1 MHSLLWTFT
10 FITLDLL
17 IMHRENSFS
26 STTLANP
33 VQNAGK
39 YRSITPIWRH
49 HSCHHLLSPALCPIQ
64 SFHLVFLARP
74 FPRVCIL
81 LLLLFL
87 GHCHSLKDHHLL
99 PIAQLPSRRKWWV
112 TSLNGFLGPLRGQF
126 RVNHNW
132 TKMALELDVSV
143 CRSHMRICYNPIQS
157 FPPFKS

>member
-1 MHSLLWTFT
+1 MDIYFYHLGSPHNASREQLL
-10 FITLDLL
+10 L
-17 IMHRENSFS
+17 
-26 STTLANP
+26 
-33 VQNAGK
+33 
-39 YRSITPIWRH
+39 H
-49 HSCHHLLSPALCPIQ
+49 HSCQPCTKCREIQKHHADLTSSFLSPLTLSCPLPHTELPFVI
-64 SFHLVFLARP
+64 SCTS

-87 GHCHSLKDHHLL
+87 GHCHSLKDHHLQ

-126 RVNHNW
+126 RVKHNW

-157 FPPFKS
+157 LPPFKS